1 MFYDTFTNLCAENN
15 VTPNKVLVDC
25 SISRTSVAKWKKG
38 AVPNGATLEKLA
50 DYFGV
55 SVDYLLGIDE
65 TKKAPAEDGGRM
77 VDLDEFSFGFFET
90 FNGLTEEN
98 QMKLKELAEM
108 FKRDQEQRKR
118 EK

>member
-1 MFYDTFTNLCAENN
+1 MTAASAE
-15 VTPNKVLVDC
+15 P
-25 SISRTSVAKWKKG
+25 
-38 AVPNGATLEKLA
+38 
-50 DYFGV
+50 
-55 SVDYLLGIDE
+55 LLQSG
-65 TKKAPAEDGGRM
+65 KKALYQTVLHLRSLQTILVSPWTICSALTKQKSAAEDGGRM

>member
-1 MFYDTFTNLCAENN
+1 
-15 VTPNKVLVDC
+15 
-25 SISRTSVAKWKKG
+25 
-38 AVPNGATLEKLA
+38 
-50 DYFGV
+50 
-55 SVDYLLGIDE
+55 
-65 TKKAPAEDGGRM
+65 M

>member
-1 MFYDTFTNLCAENN
+1 MGLSR
-15 VTPNKVLVDC
+15 
-25 SISRTSVAKWKKG
+25 SIAAKWK
-38 AVPNGATLEKLA
+38 ATNTKPSADILPTIA

-55 SVDYLLGIDE
+55 SVDYLLGIEE

-98 QMKLKELAEM
+98 KMKLKELAEM